1 MPLGDILSGFFA
13 PARRFLDGISAYPAL
28 RPMCGGQPHDDQ
40 ILRSDGHC
48 RRAGNP
54 ACRFGQY
61 LWRIQA
67 DARLALRLCPFLPFD
82 SYRRVPAA
90 AFQRLRILP
99 SGEDDCLT
107 GTLVIAFD
115 KEFNV
120 DLPSKEEI
128 LEAENLVRAELERE
142 GIGDFNYCM
151 KVSRATAGKMIIMH
165 VRPLSKPTPGES
177 PPKRSSHIF
186 YIQNG
191 TLRGIEKNP

>member
-1 MPLGDILSGFFA
+1 MMIRYCAQMAIAEEPEI
-13 PARRFLDGISAYPAL
+13 RRAVPGSICGEF
-28 RPMCGGQPHDDQ
+28 RPM
-40 ILRSDGHC
+40 
-48 RRAGNP
+48 RALLS
-54 ACRFGQY
+54 AC
-61 LWRIQA
+61 
-67 DARLALRLCPFLPFD
+67 ALFCLLTVIG
-82 SYRRVPAA
+82 VPAA

>member
-1 MPLGDILSGFFA
+1 MMIRYCAQMAIAEEPEI
-13 PARRFLDGISAYPAL
+13 RRAVPGSICGEF
-28 RPMCGGQPHDDQ
+28 RPM
-40 ILRSDGHC
+40 
-48 RRAGNP
+48 RALLFS
-54 ACRFGQY
+54 C
-61 LWRIQA
+61 
-67 DARLALRLCPFLPFD
+67 ALFCLLTVIG
-82 SYRRVPAA
+82 VPAA

-99 SGEDDCLT
+99 SGENDCLT